1 MTSAETPLRFSP
13 SPFQAQGGA
22 SPGKGRTPSSHNRR
36 IYTTSPWPQELRGF
50 GPARPDW
57 QRLLCGSC
65 SSAHDLRSTLPSHT
79 RLPSC
84 SCASLR
90 SLWSARDGTFTR

>member
-1 MTSAETPLRFSP
+1 LPTATTAFADFSLRFAP
-13 SPFQAQGGA
+13 SPFQARGEI

-36 IYTTSPWPQELRGF
+36 IYAASLWSQELCGF
-50 GPARPDW
+50 LPARPAW

-79 RLPSC
+79 RSPSC

-90 SLWSARDGTFTR
+90 SL